1 MHEMAV
7 VQSVLDITLR
17 AAKENEAQRV
27 TKIRIKM
34 GEFSDVVPQI
44 LREYFAIAAQGTLAE
59 GAQLELTRTPLVIR
73 CRSCGWEGQ
82 VERQSLT
89 CRECG
94 SRNFAMVTGREF
106 YVESLEA
113 E

>member
-7 VQSVLDITLR
+7 VQSVLNITLD
-17 AAKENEAQRV
+17 AARKNQAERV

-44 LREYFAIAAQGTLAE
+44 LREYFSIAAQGTLAE
-59 GAQLELTRTPLVIR
+59 GAELELTRTPLIIR

-82 VERQSLT
+82 VDRQSLV
-89 CRECG
+89 CRDCG
-94 SRNFAMVTGREF
+94 SRSFAMVTGREF